1 MIGILHQYLEQNQSQ
16 LIYKIYHQEQSVKT
30 ESNLLDDEQT
40 VLNNLAKY
48 IDKLE
53 KLYILV
59 SDQFKEQHKNFFD
72 EIDSKYNEKI
82 VYLNNPSIKNYFKIE
97 TSTGQYTT
105 QFLIILFEKIFHYNN
120 NIVGNKDERTVD
132 DSLWFGRRE
141 DRASPGDMVYGAA
154 G

>member
-30 ESNLLDDEQT
+30 ESNLLDDEST

-59 SDQFKEQHKNFFD
+59 SDQFAEQHTFLMKLTQNTM
-72 EIDSKYNEKI
+72 KR
-82 VYLNNPSIKNYFKIE
+82 LSI
-97 TSTGQYTT
+97 
-105 QFLIILFEKIFHYNN
+105 
-120 NIVGNKDERTVD
+120 
-132 DSLWFGRRE
+132 
-141 DRASPGDMVYGAA
+141 
-154 G
+154 